1 MKKVLYLSYHVEQ
14 QNSVNELLMNID
26 SFTTER
32 KTSNVSK
39 QQFQMMDNAL
49 FSVRSQLSLKWTQVS
64 FFCVPV

>member
-39 QQFQMMDNAL
+39 QQFQMII
-49 FSVRSQLSLKWTQVS
+49 K
-64 FFCVPV
+64 